1 MNTGSDGKRYSET
14 MIRARYAKALKEKH
28 QGNGPPMCEAY
39 PNERAI
45 HNDHTI
51 SQKRCKQLH
60 KTELI
65 WNPDNFVSSSARAH
79 TEWEA
84 IKGGEWIHHANCE
97 QRLAF
102 LKEHDPEGF
111 ESRIHLVQLSLQ
123 QRENVN
129 IEHNHAPTS

>member
-1 MNTGSDGKRYSET
+1 MAIMYAGSDGKRYSET
-14 MIRARYAKALKEKH
+14 MIRRRYAEALKDKH
-28 QGNGPPMCEAY
+28 QGNGPAMCEAY
-39 PNERAI
+39 PDERAV

-51 SQKRCKQLH
+51 SQKRCKQIH

-84 IKGGEWIHHANCE
+84 IKGGEWLHHANVD
-97 QRLAF
+97 QRLKF

-111 ESRIHLVQLSLQ
+111 DTRINLVSLSLQ
-123 QRENVN
+123 QQHDN
-129 IEHNHAPTS
+129 A